1 MNRRACAFAFAG
13 AVLAAGCA
21 NVRFGSPTP
30 PGPEPKPAKAE
41 EMGQVAVLRPIGG
54 SAVSGKIRVL
64 DRGDVASVLVSVTN
78 FPTNAYRLVFH
89 ERGNCTSPNGFSAGV
104 PWAPASSGKRGED
117 LVGIQYANSESRAES
132 EIRVRGLHATGP
144 DGIAGRSVVLYAGP
158 VVTIPRPDVPNA
170 AIACGVFETARS
182 TF

>member
-1 MNRRACAFAFAG
+1 MSRLASALVLAF

-21 NVRFGSPTP
+21 NVHFGSPTP
-30 PGPEPKPAKAE
+30 PGPEPAQPKVE
-41 EMGQVAVLRPIGG
+41 GQVAVLRPIGG

-78 FPTNAYRLVFH
+78 FQTNAYRLVFH
-89 ERGNCTSPNGFSAGV
+89 ERGNCTSPNGFSAGA

-117 LVGIQYANSESRAES
+117 LVDVQYANSESRAES

-144 DGIAGRSVVLYAGP
+144 DGVAGRSVVLYAGP
-158 VVTIPRPDVPNA
+158 AVTIPRPDVPNA
-170 AIACGVFETARS
+170 AIACGVFDTARS
-182 TF
+182 IF

>member
-1 MNRRACAFAFAG
+1 MNRRAAAFALA
-13 AVLAAGCA
+13 AVFGAGCA
-21 NVRFGSPTP
+21 NVHFGSPTP
-30 PGPEPKPAKAE
+30 PGPEPKSAKGE
-41 EMGQVAVLRPIGG
+41 EIGQVAVLRPIGG

-89 ERGNCTSPNGFSAGV
+89 ERGNCTSPNGFSAGA
-104 PWAPASSGKRGED
+104 PWAPGSSGKRGED
-117 LVGIQYANSESRAES
+117 LVSVQYANSESRAES

-144 DGIAGRSVVLYAGP
+144 DGVAGRSVVLYAGP
-158 VVTIPRPDVPNA
+158 VVTIPRPGVPND

-182 TF
+182 IF